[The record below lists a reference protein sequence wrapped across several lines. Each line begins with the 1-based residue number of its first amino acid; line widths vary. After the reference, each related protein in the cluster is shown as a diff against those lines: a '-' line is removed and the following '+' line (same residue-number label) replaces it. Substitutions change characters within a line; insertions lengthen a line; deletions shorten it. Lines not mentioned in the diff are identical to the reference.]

1 MRGVNGES
9 ELKFKS
15 ADKTGSSIQNGLVIG
30 TSSLLQQN
38 IRAAQ
43 QAVQLQKVQASLTNH
58 LRQQQNGLVPKREKK
73 SSTSE
78 DQMIIE
84 VEH

>member
-1 MRGVNGES
+1 MRGMAVSQEN
-9 ELKFKS
+9 ELKFKP
-15 ADKTGSSIQNGLVIG
+15 ADKTKSMQNGLIIG
-30 TSSLLQQN
+30 NSMLHQNLQQ
-38 IRAAQ
+38 ATQHA
-43 QAVQLQKVQASLTNH
+43 
-58 LRQQQNGLVPKREKK
+58 LRQSLNVRPHHNGLVTKREKK